1 MNDPLVFVITLSW
14 NRRADTLE
22 CLESMQD
29 LDYPNKR
36 LLLVDNSSEDG
47 TVEIVKES
55 FPEVEI
61 IVNEKNLGF
70 GAGNNVGLTYALDQG
85 ADYILLLNN
94 DTNIKSNALHELL
107 SSMRDDVG
115 MVAPKIFYSEDPNR
129 IWSIG
134 GRRHWLTTEKVGDV
148 RGQIDRG
155 QGIRNLE
162 RDYLAGCA
170 VLLARRFLEDAGLF
184 DERFFMYYE
193 DSDLS
198 LRARGAGYRLLLSP
212 DSHVWHKVAMSSG
225 GRDSPNERYWMA
237 RSSVLFYSKHVHGIR
252 WFIVFPYRLASAIKT
267 LIRLEV
273 NGKHSA
279 ASAYVGGLRD
289 GLSDARN
296 SR

>member
-14 NRRADTLE
+14 NRRDDTLE

-29 LDYPNKR
+29 LDYRNKR
-36 LLLVDNSSEDG
+36 LLLVDNGSEDG

-61 IVNEKNLGF
+61 IANEKNLGF
-70 GAGNNVGLTYALDQG
+70 SAGNNVGLTYALDQG

-115 MVAPKIFYSEDPNR
+115 MVAPKIFYAEDPNR

-148 RGQIDRG
+148 RGQMDRG
-155 QGIRNLE
+155 QGTRNLE

-237 RSSVLFYSKHVHGIR
+237 RSSVLFYRKHVHGIR
-252 WFIVFPYRLASAIKT
+252 WFIVFPYRVASAIKT

-289 GLSDARN
+289 GLSGARN

>member
-1 MNDPLVFVITLSW
+1 
-14 NRRADTLE
+14 
-22 CLESMQD
+22 
-29 LDYPNKR
+29 
-36 LLLVDNSSEDG
+36 
-47 TVEIVKES
+47 
-55 FPEVEI
+55 
-61 IVNEKNLGF
+61 
-70 GAGNNVGLTYALDQG
+70 
-85 ADYILLLNN
+85 
-94 DTNIKSNALHELL
+94 
-107 SSMRDDVG
+107 MREDVG
-115 MVAPKIFYSEDPNR
+115 MVAPKIFYAEDPNR

-148 RGQIDRG
+148 RGQKDRG
-155 QGIRNLE
+155 QGTRILE

-170 VLLARRFLEDAGLF
+170 LLFSRRFLEDTGLF

-198 LRARGAGYRLLLSP
+198 LRARDAGYRLLLSP
-212 DSHVWHKVAMSSG
+212 DAHVWHKVAMSSG
-225 GRDSPNERYWMA
+225 GSDSPNERYWMA
-237 RSSVLFYSKHVHGIR
+237 RSSVLFYRKHVHGIR

-273 NGKHSA
+273 KGKHSS